1 MDYKKKYFKYKE
13 KYVKLKQLGGTTN
26 SNIPKYNTDFTDEKY
41 NTNIKIKIDDIY
53 FMIICKSR
61 DRDGRE
67 LFLLKSSLTNDFK
80 NEFKMIKFYRSL
92 SELNFLRLATKD
104 FPRSSKYHKGKFH
117 YTQQSFIDIR
127 LQKFININI
136 SNIPFNT
143 DFYIEY
149 NPEIIKHIDD
159 EKRALENVL
168 FQKYEDQC
176 GFYTDEL
183 IDYQETLKI
192 MKNISKELKDN
203 YNFSN
208 NRYIYN
214 YDIDDKDI
222 KFSYNL
228 YSIYLNNYSDPKENL
243 ILLYMI
249 VDFCKYNNKSFIIKA
264 FDNNISQFQNLDIGK
279 ECKYTN
285 FYTPVFLTTEDS
297 KITEYGTYNKYVV
310 GKNYICKFL
319 DYNQQCNYLEEFSN
333 TCYLDNNYL
342 IIADRYV
349 DLFPF
354 NELADTNLIK
364 IIKEGNLT
372 KENIEDNIS
381 SINIPNSNTGMTPLI
396 YAIIYNKYSID
407 KIKLI
412 IDKGADI
419 NYHNI
424 YNNRSVLFY
433 TIENK
438 RFDIADLLF
447 RKGANINYTGNGKYM
462 SQLMIAIIF
471 CDFDENQVDE
481 LFNLKP
487 NNINYVYKNKSALE
501 LSIYYSKLSFIIAL
515 VDAGANINDNTGKS
529 LIFYILDELTKN
541 INDKNSISIEN
552 TIKILIEKNEENIAK
567 SSIHLL
573 VTNQHQHIHQYS
585 ENISKIITI
594 LFKLIDINIINYC
607 DDRINIFHLYKLNTI
622 YKLKMD
628 TIINLY
634 NNCQINIKDLTD
646 IIVNNYD
653 NYINFIDW
661 IDKYKLFVNKIIIK
675 ENNTNKELKPPKDIK
690 EFYFNDEDST
700 SDEDSNPSLDGFDY
714 DDEPVKIIYGSDIVF
729 PYKPLLFFKFN
740 IVADSIVI

>member
-61 DRDGRE
+61 DNSGRE
-67 LFLLKSSLTNDFK
+67 LLLLKSSLTNDFK

-159 EKRALENVL
+159 EERALENVL

-192 MKNISKELKDN
+192 MKNISKELKVN

-208 NRYIYN
+208 NRHIYN
-214 YDIDDKDI
+214 YDIDDVNI

-228 YSIYLNNYSDPKENL
+228 YSIYLNNYLDPNQNL

-249 VDFCKYNNKSFIIKA
+249 IDFCKYDNSSFIIKA
-264 FDNNISQFQNLDIGK
+264 FDNNISQFQNLDTGK
-279 ECKYTN
+279 QCKYTN
-285 FYTPVFLTTEDS
+285 FYIPVFLTAEDS

-319 DYNQQCNYLEEFSN
+319 DYKEQCNYLEKFSN
-333 TCYLDNNYL
+333 TCYLDNNYS

-372 KENIEDNIS
+372 KENIIDNIS

-396 YAIIYNKYSID
+396 YAIIYKISID
-407 KIKLI
+407 KIELI

-424 YNNRSVLFY
+424 YNNRSVLLY

-438 RFDIADLLF
+438 RFDIANLLF
-447 RKGANINYTGNGKYM
+447 RKGANINYTGDCKYM

-471 CDFDENQVDE
+471 CDFDENQVDK
-481 LFNLKP
+481 LFDLKP

-501 LSIYYSKLSFIIAL
+501 LAIYYSKLSFIVAL

-541 INDKNSISIEN
+541 INDGNSFLIEN
-552 TIKILIEKNEENIAK
+552 TIKILIEKNEKNIAE
-567 SSIHLL
+567 SSFHLL
-573 VTNQHQHIHQYS
+573 VTNQGIDQYS
-585 ENISKIITI
+585 ENKSKIITI
-594 LFKLIDINIINYC
+594 LFKLIGKNIIGYC

-622 YKLKMD
+622 YKLEMD
-628 TIINLY
+628 TIKNLY
-634 NNCQINIKDLTD
+634 NNCKINIKDLTD

-653 NYINFIDW
+653 NYINFINW
-661 IDKYKLFVNKIIIK
+661 IDKYKLFVNKIVIK
-675 ENNTNKELKPPKDIK
+675 ENNTGKELKPPKDIK

-700 SDEDSNPSLDGFDY
+700 SESGSIDGFNY
-714 DDEPVKIIYGSDIVF
+714 DDAPVKYYTKEIHFSV
-729 PYKPLLFFKFN
+729 KPLLFFNFN
-740 IVADSIVI
+740 IVPDSIVI